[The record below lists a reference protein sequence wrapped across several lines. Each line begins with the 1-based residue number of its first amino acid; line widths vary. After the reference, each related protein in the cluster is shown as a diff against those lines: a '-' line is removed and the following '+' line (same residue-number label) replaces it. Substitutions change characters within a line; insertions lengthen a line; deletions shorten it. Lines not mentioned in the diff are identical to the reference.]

1 MIKKTDSIQASDE
14 KHAKAGDA
22 AGLVCAAAALLLIF
36 RKAAEL
42 SFNQTGK
49 IHGLN
54 YNLVV
59 YAGAV
64 ILAFLI
70 YLAGSAL
77 KNLLL
82 TSRKS
87 ATSEHRNPFILR
99 LLSVVLPV
107 LSALCFLA
115 YLYKVYA
122 DEVNNFPESFVKDTL
137 RQKVSHPLY
146 FAAVCF
152 GALLLLFFIRA
163 IARYQTGSRRSSDR
177 NLSSAPVRSGKLS
190 LFLRWFL
197 ILLVSF
203 FCAFLLW
210 CPSPYYDMGGTMLH
224 VHAYTNSI
232 ANVAAH
238 VPFSRLNLSI
248 YGHYALFY
256 LPLVKLFGGGYPA
269 VALAISI
276 FGFLTFFLAG
286 YTAHK
291 TIKNDVLFYL
301 TMVALAGTTTILNRR
316 GQYYQINPH
325 RLLMPVLSL
334 AYVTWKEFH
343 LKKESTLQIRLLELL
358 IGIAAITWNLETG
371 LFAICTIS
379 LSRILKQLSKHRF
392 FSAPVWIEILLLPV
406 SLLLSF
412 FGAWGLTGLYNLTAG
427 GHFESVRTFIYPLM
441 SGNYNVNNLRLPLR
455 GWTALN
461 VIEIVIF
468 ALTAF
473 HTFRSAWRK
482 ERADSRLSL
491 IAFAIAVSG
500 LMNMVYFI
508 NRTAYGNIQ
517 ITHIQLV
524 LLAGMLGRDV
534 AHCRFPLFG
543 RKKAP
548 ETSLF
553 SFLISGVIYIG
564 LFFLAVESVVAAPEA
579 ISGRK
584 ASHSQELSAAET
596 WYSQIHDNVPANTF
610 AYGVGM
616 PEAYMSLGWNTGC
629 HMIDFADP
637 NEYNNAYLEKQIS
650 KQNAVLT
657 TDANF
662 AANHPEFKAQGSWT
676 AYYCTAT
683 YYVRS

>member
-1 MIKKTDSIQASDE
+1 MNMMKKNDSIQTSD
-14 KHAKAGDA
+14 KTHTKTGDA
-22 AGLVCAAAALLLIF
+22 AGLVCAAAVLLLIF
-36 RKAAEL
+36 QKAAEL
-42 SFNQTGK
+42 PFNQTGK

-64 ILAFLI
+64 LLAFFV

-77 KNLLL
+77 ERALFA
-82 TSRKS
+82 SRKS
-87 ATSEHRNPFILR
+87 AAPEHRNSFIFK
-99 LLSVVLPV
+99 LLSAV
-107 LSALCFLA
+107 LSALFFLA

-122 DEVNNFPESFVKDTL
+122 DEVNNFPESFVKDAL

-146 FAAVCF
+146 FAAVFF
-152 GALLLLFFIRA
+152 GALLLLIFIRT
-163 IARYQTGSRRSSDR
+163 ISRHQMERRHSFGNDLNPAS
-177 NLSSAPVRSGKLS
+177 VRSGKLS
-190 LFLRWFL
+190 LFLRWSV
-197 ILLVSF
+197 ILLISL

-232 ANVAAH
+232 ANVASF

-256 LPLVKLFGGGYPA
+256 LPLVKLLGGGYPA
-269 VALAISI
+269 VALSISI
-276 FGFLTFFLAG
+276 FGFLTFFFAG

-291 TIKNDVLFYL
+291 TIKNDILFYL
-301 TMVALAGTTTILNRR
+301 TMAALAGTTTILNRR

-325 RLLMPVLSL
+325 RLLMPALSL
-334 AYVTWKEFH
+334 AYITWKEFH
-343 LKKESTLQIRLLELL
+343 VKKENTFLIRLLELL

-371 LFAICTIS
+371 LFVICTIS
-379 LSRILKQLSKHRF
+379 LSRILKQLSKDHF
-392 FSAPVWIEILLLPV
+392 FSMPVWTEILLLPL

-412 FGAWGLTGLYNLTAG
+412 FGAWGLTGLYNLTCG

-461 VIEIVIF
+461 VIEILIF

-473 HTFRSAWRK
+473 HLIRSAWLK
-482 ERADSRLSL
+482 ERMDCLRLT
-491 IAFAIAVSG
+491 AFAISVSG

-524 LLAGMLGRDV
+524 LLAGILAADV
-534 AHCRFPLFG
+534 ADCRFPLSA

-564 LFFLAVESVVAAPEA
+564 LFFLAVESVVSAPEA
-579 ISGRK
+579 VTGRK
-584 ASHSQELSAAET
+584 SSHSQELSAAET
-596 WYSQIHDNVPANTF
+596 WYSQIRDNVPANTF

-616 PEAYMSLGWNTGC
+616 PEAYMSLGWDTGC

-637 NEYNNAYLEKQIS
+637 NDYNNAYLEKKIS
-650 KQNAVLT
+650 QQSAVLT

-683 YYVRS
+683 YYVRD